1 MSEEKLRN
9 VLRSF
14 GATEKEA
21 ETYIFLAK
29 HGILKGGEI
38 AKRTKTHKGLTY
50 RILGN
55 LQRKGLV
62 EATLE
67 APARFAAV
75 PFEAVLDLNIKIRQ
89 EETARI
95 EAQKID
101 LLDYWKNISKTAP
114 EQALERFAVIEGS
127 HKIYPK
133 ICQMTKETKNH
144 LSAVSTVSLL
154 LRAERFGLFET
165 ILAHPPRREIQFRFL
180 TDLSLQNLRVVKN
193 FLKNAPKAKFNLKA
207 RNPQLGLQ
215 LAPRMVIRDT
225 EEIIFFITPGQDTY
239 SVGQDEVC
247 LWTNS
252 KELVH
257 AFTAVFD
264 DLWQNSTDIGE
275 KILELETGKPAPKTC
290 VIKDATTARR
300 TYEQTLRLA
309 REEILTLTSAKG
321 LMEQSEK
328 AALIREWTNRGVAV
342 KIMAPITSENL
353 CSAATIK
360 ILCRA
365 TCFSQPP
372 RNHNH

>member
-101 LLDYWKNISKTAP
+101 LLRL
-114 EQALERFAVIEGS
+114 LEE
-127 HKIYPK
+127 Y
-133 ICQMTKETKNH
+133 
-144 LSAVSTVSLL
+144 
-154 LRAERFGLFET
+154 
-165 ILAHPPRREIQFRFL
+165 
-180 TDLSLQNLRVVKN
+180 
-193 FLKNAPKAKFNLKA
+193 
-207 RNPQLGLQ
+207 
-215 LAPRMVIRDT
+215 
-225 EEIIFFITPGQDTY
+225 
-239 SVGQDEVC
+239 
-247 LWTNS
+247 
-252 KELVH
+252 
-257 AFTAVFD
+257 
-264 DLWQNSTDIGE
+264 
-275 KILELETGKPAPKTC
+275 
-290 VIKDATTARR
+290 
-300 TYEQTLRLA
+300 
-309 REEILTLTSAKG
+309 
-321 LMEQSEK
+321 
-328 AALIREWTNRGVAV
+328 
-342 KIMAPITSENL
+342 
-353 CSAATIK
+353 
-360 ILCRA
+360 
-365 TCFSQPP
+365 
-372 RNHNH
+372 